1 MGCFCYRRAVC
12 NKNFCGRLG
21 FPRTTLLRQGY
32 KDAAHHPRTTINRRN
47 RASITSGKSTS
58 LASVQ
63 QHTLTRFPQSFYS
76 LCLNRRHSAYTLA
89 GSAVRLA
96 VVMGLHLNVPT
107 AVLPDATMREHR
119 CRVWWTA
126 YTFDRMW
133 SAKLGFPRAISD
145 TVIEVD
151 LPSNLPENADQEDIP
166 DCSYLVAM
174 IGLARL
180 TSRTMSSIYGSAAQ
194 KTSLSQRV
202 QSALTDLRR
211 WKDEL
216 PESLMIKNMDNAA
229 SDSRACYLQLMFN
242 QVKVPA
248 ILHILTPAD
257 CLPKAAYHLHAPNP
271 TACRSD
277 SPHTATN

>member
-1 MGCFCYRRAVC
+1 M
-12 NKNFCGRLG
+12 
-21 FPRTTLLRQGY
+21 
-32 KDAAHHPRTTINRRN
+32 
-47 RASITSGKSTS
+47 
-58 LASVQ
+58 Q
-63 QHTLTRFPQSFYS
+63 QHTLTRLAQSFYS

-96 VVMGLHLNVPT
+96 VVMGLHLNVPP
-107 AVLPDATMREHR
+107 AIIPDAIMREHR

-133 SAKLGFPRAISD
+133 SAKLGFPHAISD

-151 LPSNLPENADQEDIP
+151 LPSNLPENAYQEEIP

-216 PESLMIKNMDNAA
+216 PESLMIKNIDTAVR
-229 SDSRACYLQLMFN
+229 DSRACYLQLMFN

-248 ILHILTPAD
+248 IPHIFTPAD
-257 CLPKAAYHLHAPNP
+257 CSPKAAHHLHAPDP

-277 SPHTATN
+277 SPYTATS

>member
-1 MGCFCYRRAVC
+1 M
-12 NKNFCGRLG
+12 
-21 FPRTTLLRQGY
+21 
-32 KDAAHHPRTTINRRN
+32 
-47 RASITSGKSTS
+47 
-58 LASVQ
+58 Q
-63 QHTLTRFPQSFYS
+63 QHTLTRFAQSFYS

-96 VVMGLHLNVPT
+96 VVMGLHLNVPP

-119 CRVWWTA
+119 RRLWWTA

-133 SAKLGFPRAISD
+133 SAKLGFPHAISD

-151 LPSNLPENADQEDIP
+151 LPSNLPDNADQEDIP

-180 TSRTMSSIYGSAAQ
+180 TSQTMSSIYGSAAQ

-202 QSALTDLRR
+202 QSALTNLRR

-216 PESLMIKNMDNAA
+216 PESLMIKNMDNAT

-242 QVKVPA
+242 QVKAFA
-248 ILHILTPAD
+248 IPHIRISANIS
-257 CLPKAAYHLHAPNP
+257 PKAAHHLHAPNL

-277 SPHTATN
+277 STSTATS